1 MKKSGMS
8 VGSGRASIRAG
19 SAFSGQCAAT
29 HIYTRANMHV
39 SYTYQHGLSSPKVKS
54 RSRGG
59 TAEVK
64 VFPDESQACPND
76 RGSWAA

>member
-19 SAFSGQCAAT
+19 SAIRGQSAAT
-29 HIYTRANMHV
+29 HSYMHKYTCE
-39 SYTYQHGLSSPKVKS
+39 HGRNSPKVKS

-64 VFPDESQACPND
+64 VFPDDSQAGPND

>member
-19 SAFSGQCAAT
+19 SAMTCQCAAT
-29 HIYTRANMHV
+29 HKCIYAQCTWGQN
-39 SYTYQHGLSSPKVKS
+39 SPKVKS

-64 VFPDESQACPND
+64 VSPDGSQACPND